1 MKRPA
6 LLSIALLSLPVAVLT
21 TTVVIAAPNFE
32 LERRQQQ
39 VRPLP
44 GKLDRVLM
52 VNDNNP
58 ELITTEGILISTFP
72 SKKTQNSSPET
83 DKSNLSVPLN
93 GRFDL
98 FSHHVYAGHPDH
110 LESTL
115 WLAVL
120 AQPLGN
126 KPVQLT
132 LLKGSTALSQATEAE
147 QTAAPFLPLPTLMAE
162 TTSPI
167 AAGPGS
173 RVAGDLLRGT
183 LASELPMHWE
193 IQPSSP
199 STLVVL
205 PIPVAGLDPLLNGRN
220 LQMQF
225 QSSGP
230 ISLATLAAY
239 GNPKVAPPL
248 SRWVELLKSGKL
260 SAKEHR
266 PTPRGSSGKII
277 YSRVSGVQ
285 LGSTWKATLT
295 DPSSPVLKAV
305 NTPISWPISSLEKG
319 SLGTGQVQ
327 TAELEAFYQGTAWA
341 AHGNYG
347 VEYDLTLPI
356 HNGYKQTKSFLLT
369 LESPLKNDNNNASL
383 DFRTSTTGPVMYR
396 GLIEVSGLNS
406 KTRQP
411 MGRSRFH
418 LVLRQGQKGPDL
430 GLITLEPGETRNV
443 RVRLIYPADATPPQ
457 VLTLLPVKQSK
468 STPDINP

>member
-1 MKRPA
+1 
-6 LLSIALLSLPVAVLT
+6 
-21 TTVVIAAPNFE
+21 
-32 LERRQQQ
+32 
-39 VRPLP
+39 
-44 GKLDRVLM
+44 
-52 VNDNNP
+52 
-58 ELITTEGILISTFP
+58 
-72 SKKTQNSSPET
+72 
-83 DKSNLSVPLN
+83 
-93 GRFDL
+93 
-98 FSHHVYAGHPDH
+98 
-110 LESTL
+110 
-115 WLAVL
+115 
-120 AQPLGN
+120 
-126 KPVQLT
+126 
-132 LLKGSTALSQATEAE
+132 
-147 QTAAPFLPLPTLMAE
+147 
-162 TTSPI
+162 
-167 AAGPGS
+167 
-173 RVAGDLLRGT
+173 
-183 LASELPMHWE
+183 MHWE

-295 DPSSPVLKAV
+295 DPGSPVLNAV
-305 NTPISWPISSLEKG
+305 NSPISWPISSLEKG